1 MRGAYGAEE
10 GKATK
15 IRVLVASE
23 FALVVEGI
31 RHSVE
36 ACNDIE
42 VIGQAADGR
51 DSIEQARSLQPDV
64 VVIDSDVKV
73 LDGFEATRRLLREAP
88 KSKVII
94 LTEHG
99 NRDSVTAA
107 LLAGARGCLP
117 KATSSADLAS
127 AIRVVH
133 RGEAYLHPSL
143 TTCLVEDYI
152 MLRKTEAHDD
162 PYERLTDREKHVLR
176 LLAEGQ
182 TGRGVAQELGI
193 AVKTALGHKAKV
205 MKKLGIHAR
214 VELIKYAVRR
224 GLVDLEH

>member
-1 MRGAYGAEE
+1 MRGVYGAEE

-51 DSIEQARSLQPDV
+51 DSIEQARTLQPDV
-64 VVIDSDVKV
+64 IVIDSDVKV

-99 NRDSVTAA
+99 TRDSVKAA
-107 LLAGARGCLP
+107 LLAGARGCLSR
-117 KATSSADLAS
+117 ATSCTDLAS
-127 AIRVVH
+127 AIRTVH
-133 RGEAYLHPSL
+133 QGEAYLHPSL
-143 TTCLVEDYI
+143 TRCLVEDYVT
-152 MLRKTEAHDD
+152 LRKTAVDDD

-176 LLAEGQ
+176 LIAEGQ

-214 VELIKYAVRR
+214 VDLIKYAVRK
-224 GLVDLEH
+224 GLVDLER